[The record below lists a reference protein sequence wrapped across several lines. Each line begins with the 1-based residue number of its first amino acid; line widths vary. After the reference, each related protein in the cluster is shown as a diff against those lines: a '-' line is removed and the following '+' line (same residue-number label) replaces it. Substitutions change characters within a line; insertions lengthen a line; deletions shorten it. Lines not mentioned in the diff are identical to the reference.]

1 MLEDFFKDI
10 VAGELNVKKV
20 TFKDD
25 MEEYLSYVLKPQF
38 KVLGPKVGKQ
48 IGEVKAA
55 LGQINGAAA
64 KEELDS
70 TGKLVLELKSGR
82 VELIAEDIDITMTQ
96 TEGFATQRYG
106 AVTIALETVLTEELV
121 EEGFVNEIISKLQ
134 TMRKENGFEVTDH
147 ISVFAKDN
155 DKLTAIMSRN
165 EQVIK
170 EKVLGDSLT
179 IGSAEGFQKEW
190 NINGEKL
197 VLAIK

>member
-1 MLEDFFKDI
+1 
-10 VAGELNVKKV
+10 
-20 TFKDD
+20 
-25 MEEYLSYVLKPQF
+25 
-38 KVLGPKVGKQ
+38 
-48 IGEVKAA
+48 
-55 LGQINGAAA
+55 
-64 KEELDS
+64 
-70 TGKLVLELKSGR
+70 
-82 VELIAEDIDITMTQ
+82 
-96 TEGFATQRYG
+96 
-106 AVTIALETVLTEELV
+106 
-121 EEGFVNEIISKLQ
+121 
-134 TMRKENGFEVTDH
+134 MRKENGFEVTDH

>member
-1 MLEDFFKDI
+1 MCI
-10 VAGELNVKKV
+10 R
-20 TFKDD
+20 
-25 MEEYLSYVLKPQF
+25 
-38 KVLGPKVGKQ
+38 
-48 IGEVKAA
+48 
-55 LGQINGAAA
+55 
-64 KEELDS
+64 DS
-70 TGKLVLELKSGR
+70 
-82 VELIAEDIDITMTQ
+82 
-96 TEGFATQRYG
+96 FATQRYG

-121 EEGFVNEIISKLQ
+121 EEGFVNEIIRNLQ